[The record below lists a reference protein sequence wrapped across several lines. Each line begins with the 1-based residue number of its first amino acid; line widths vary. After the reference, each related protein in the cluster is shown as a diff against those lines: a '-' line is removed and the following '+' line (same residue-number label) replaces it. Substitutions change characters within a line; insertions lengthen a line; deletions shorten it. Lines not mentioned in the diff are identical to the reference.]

1 MARPA
6 NRCAIRFMPADFAP
20 ARSWRPSL
28 PASSQLWLDSGMA
41 YVVADPCVK
50 CKYTDCVAV
59 CPVDCFY
66 EGKNSLAINPDECI
80 DCGACEPECPTTA
93 IFEES
98 ELPSKWAVYKDLNA
112 LASGA
117 KKLEDISTDALPQHL
132 QQAVATAQTWPN
144 ITEQK
149 KPLPGADEAAK
160 EENKIEA
167 LSLEGGG

>member
-1 MARPA
+1 
-6 NRCAIRFMPADFAP
+6 
-20 ARSWRPSL
+20 
-28 PASSQLWLDSGMA
+28 MA

-98 ELPSKWAVYKDLNA
+98 ELPAKWAVYKDINA
-112 LASGA
+112 LVTGIKTAGDVDKSKLPPALAAAVDGASA
-117 KKLEDISTDALPQHL
+117 
-132 QQAVATAQTWPN
+132 WPN

-160 EENKIEA
+160 EDNKIAA
-167 LSLEGGG
+167 LPLEGGS

>member
-1 MARPA
+1 
-6 NRCAIRFMPADFAP
+6 
-20 ARSWRPSL
+20 
-28 PASSQLWLDSGMA
+28 MA

-98 ELPSKWAVYKDLNA
+98 ELPAKWNVYTEINAVV
-112 LASGA
+112 SGA
-117 KKLEDISTDALPQHL
+117 KPVDKANVGSWPEHL
-132 QQAVATAQTWPN
+132 RAQAETVSTWPN

-149 KPLPGADEAAK
+149 PALPGADDAAK
-160 EENKIEA
+160 EPDKIKA
-167 LSLEGGG
+167 LTLEPGG

>member
-1 MARPA
+1 
-6 NRCAIRFMPADFAP
+6 
-20 ARSWRPSL
+20 
-28 PASSQLWLDSGMA
+28 MA

-98 ELPSKWAVYKDLNA
+98 ELPSKWKAYKEINA
-112 LASGA
+112 DHFR
-117 KKLEDISTDALPQHL
+117 ED
-132 QQAVATAQTWPN
+132 
-144 ITEQK
+144 
-149 KPLPGADEAAK
+149 
-160 EENKIEA
+160 
-167 LSLEGGG
+167 

>member
-1 MARPA
+1 M
-6 NRCAIRFMPADFAP
+6 
-20 ARSWRPSL
+20 
-28 PASSQLWLDSGMA
+28 WLDSPMA

-98 ELPSKWAVYKDLNA
+98 ELPGKWAVYKDINA
-112 LASGA
+112 LVTGA
-117 KKLEDISTDALPQHL
+117 KKASELDLSSWPAKLQGEAAGASTWANL
-132 QQAVATAQTWPN
+132 
-144 ITEQK
+144 TEQK
-149 KPLPGADEAAK
+149 KKLDGADEAAK
-160 EENKIEA
+160 EENKLGE
-167 LSLEGGG
+167 LSLESGSGNE

>member
-1 MARPA
+1 
-6 NRCAIRFMPADFAP
+6 
-20 ARSWRPSL
+20 
-28 PASSQLWLDSGMA
+28 MA

-98 ELPSKWAVYKDLNA
+98 ELPAKWAAYKDINA
-112 LASGA
+112 LVTGA
-117 KKLEDISTDALPQHL
+117 KKPSEVDKAKLPAHLAGAADAVQVWSNL
-132 QQAVATAQTWPN
+132 
-144 ITEQK
+144 TEQK
-149 KPLPGADEAAK
+149 KAMPGADEAAK
-160 EENKIEA
+160 EADKIAA
-167 LSLEGGG
+167 LSLDPA